1 MLEHHEHYDGSGYP
15 QGLKGSQV
23 SSGSRIVAIVN
34 YYDSLVNDRGGQLP
48 LPPAHAVRELYR
60 LGQQQQYDPTLV
72 ERWVRLIGV
81 YPIGSFVELNT
92 GERGVVVGENLEN
105 KTKPIL
111 RIILDQQK
119 STHYLLDL
127 SQPGIDPPRR
137 ITRILD
143 PVKENIRLV
152 DYLEP

>member
-1 MLEHHEHYDGSGYP
+1 MIG
-15 QGLKGSQV
+15 
-23 SSGSRIVAIVN
+23 
-34 YYDSLVNDRGGQLP
+34 
-48 LPPAHAVRELYR
+48 
-60 LGQQQQYDPTLV
+60 
-72 ERWVRLIGV
+72 LIGV
-81 YPIGSFVELNT
+81 YPVGSFVELNT

-127 SQPGIDPPRR
+127 SRPGIDPPRR
-137 ITRILD
+137 INRILD

-152 DYLEP
+152 DYLLP